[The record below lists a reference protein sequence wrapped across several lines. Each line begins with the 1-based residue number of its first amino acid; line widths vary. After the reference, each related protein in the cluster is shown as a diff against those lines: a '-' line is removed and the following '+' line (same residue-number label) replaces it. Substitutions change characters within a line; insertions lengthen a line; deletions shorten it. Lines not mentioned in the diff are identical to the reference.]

1 MKLNKLL
8 YHIREKEERIPTG
21 IPSLDEL
28 TGGLPVG
35 GITALAARPAMGKTT
50 FAMTVVRNAGIFGRI
65 PTAVLSFEDDS
76 EYVAKR
82 LLATQ
87 MGWGGVKS
95 MEYDPVTLTEEQK
108 EKIGMLEQIGFTW
121 QKAEMGKC
129 LETMKEAPV
138 WIEHDAYVTMDEL
151 VSKIERLKRENG
163 IRLLV
168 IDNFCHIA
176 MEGYV
181 SEREHKMQQLLHA
194 AERLKIAVLVTA
206 RVLRSVETRGGTKK
220 PMLSDIENESFL
232 ENYASLIMF
241 LYRPEY
247 YSIYEDEWGSTVNKA
262 YVTVAR
268 NKRGNIGEV
277 GLGFVG
283 RAWFEEWP
291 PSGNSLFG
299 LTVDGNGVVL
309 PSNINLEDEMF

>member
-8 YHIREKEERIPTG
+8 YHIREKEDRIPTG

-35 GITALAARPAMGKTT
+35 GITALAARPSMGKTP
-50 FAMTVVRNAGIFGRI
+50 FAMTVVRNAGIIGRI

-87 MGWGGVKS
+87 IGWDAVKS
-95 MEYDPVTLTEEQK
+95 MEHDPVRLTAEQK
-108 EKIGMLEQIGFTW
+108 EKIGKLEQIGFIS
-121 QKAEMGKC
+121 QNIEDSSF
-129 LETMKEAPV
+129 LEKMKEAPV

-151 VSKIERLKRENG
+151 VSKIERLKRENN
-163 IRLLV
+163 ISLLV
-168 IDNFCHIA
+168 IDNFGHIA
-176 MEGYV
+176 MDGYA
-181 SEREHKMQQLLHA
+181 SDKEQKMQKLLHT

-220 PMLSDIENESFL
+220 PMLSDIENEAFL
-232 ENYASLIMF
+232 ENYASLIVF

-247 YSIYEDEWGSTVNKA
+247 YDIYEDEYGSTLNKA
-262 YVTVAR
+262 YAIVAR
-268 NKRGNIGEV
+268 NKRGDIGEV
-277 GLGFVG
+277 SLDFVKKA
-283 RAWFEEWP
+283 RFDDWTP
-291 PSGNSLFG
+291 
-299 LTVDGNGVVL
+299 
-309 PSNINLEDEMF
+309 INKTFNKIII